1 MTSYGM
7 NTQEGNAMCQVLD
20 ECAQT
25 LANTHRG
32 GVLVEIP
39 HRLQLVR
46 RRKQPGHRGRRLLHV
61 AVLGRALPRGRDLG
75 GVTCET
81 K

>member
-1 MTSYGM
+1 MNSYGM
-7 NTQEGNAMCQVLD
+7 NTQEGGAMCQVLD

-25 LANTHRG
+25 LATTHRG
-32 GVLVEIP
+32 GLVEIP
-39 HRLQLVR
+39 SPSTGTSAGTTR
-46 RRKQPGHRGRRLLHV
+46 PSGRRLLHV

-81 K
+81 E